1 MRLLKL
7 ILLTIYGQVKDIT
20 ITKNILNE
28 NSDILKD
35 FFKDIDKY
43 KIYSGEEQIQLAREA
58 KAGNNR
64 SREKLITSNLKFV
77 ITCAKKY
84 VGQGVPLI
92 DLINSGNYGLC
103 LAIDN
108 YDPDRG
114 YKFLSFAV
122 WYIRR
127 EILKEIYNTGRTIRY
142 PITYI
147 SKITKV
153 KKAYEDFLTKNQREP
168 TEEELINIANVTQ
181 KQYDSV
187 ILDKSYCQSFDTPI
201 TDDGKTTLGDTL
213 MENPVPLN
221 DSFTKETVIKALNC
235 LNERELKVITEFY
248 GLNGEYERPIKEIAK
263 EMGLGD
269 ERIRQIRKGAI
280 KKLEK
285 RCGKVLKTLL

>member
-1 MRLLKL
+1 MKE
-7 ILLTIYGQVKDIT
+7 IT

-28 NSDILKD
+28 KSDILKE

-43 KIYSGEEQIQLAREA
+43 PIYSGEEQIELARKA
-58 KAGNNR
+58 KAGDET
-64 SREKLITSNLKFV
+64 SKEKLITSNLKFV

-84 VGQGVPLI
+84 TGQGVPLI

-153 KKAYEDFLTKNQREP
+153 KKAYDKFVNEQQREP
-168 TEEELINIANVTQ
+168 TDEELIDIANVTQ

-187 ILDKSYCQSFDTPI
+187 VMDKSYCQSIDTPI
-201 TDDGKTTLGDTL
+201 TDDGKSTVEDTL
-213 MENPVPLN
+213 SEEI
-221 DSFTKETVIKALNC
+221 DEFTDTFTKEAINKALRI
-235 LNERELKVITEFY
+235 LNPREYKVITEYY
-248 GLNGEYERPIKEIAK
+248 GLNGIEDRPIKEIAK
-263 EMGLGD
+263 EMNLGD
-269 ERIRQIRKGAI
+269 ERVRQIRKGAI
-280 KKLEK
+280 KKLGQ
-285 RCGKVLKTLL
+285 RFGNVLKDLL

>member
-1 MRLLKL
+1 MKE
-7 ILLTIYGQVKDIT
+7 IT

-28 NSDILKD
+28 NSDILKK

-43 KIYSGEEQIQLAREA
+43 PIYSGEEQIELARQA
-58 KAGNNR
+58 KNGNDKAKD
-64 SREKLITSNLKFV
+64 KLITSNLRFV

-92 DLINSGNYGLC
+92 DLIEAGNYGLC

-108 YDPDRG
+108 YDPDKG

-127 EILKEIYNTGRTIRY
+127 ELLKEIYNTGRTIRY
-142 PITYI
+142 PITHI

-153 KKAYEDFLTKNQREP
+153 KKAYEHFVTKYQREP
-168 TEEELINIANVTQ
+168 TEEELIKIANVTQ

-187 ILDKSYCQSFDTPI
+187 IMNKSYCQSIDSLI
-201 TDDGKTTLGDTL
+201 SEDGTTTLGDTI
-213 MENPVPLN
+213 VAN
-221 DSFTKETVIKALNC
+221 DKPFSDVFVKDSIDRSLKC
-235 LNERELKVITEFY
+235 LNPREYKVITEFY
-248 GLNGEYERPIKEIAK
+248 GLNGVQERPIKDIAK
-263 EMGLGD
+263 ELNLGD

-280 KKLEK
+280 KKLDK
-285 RCGKVLKTLL
+285 KFGKTLKTLL

>member
-1 MRLLKL
+1 MKE
-7 ILLTIYGQVKDIT
+7 IT
-20 ITKNILNE
+20 VTKNILNE

-43 KIYSGEEQIQLAREA
+43 QIYSGEEQVKLAREA
-58 KAGNNR
+58 LAGNSR
-64 SREKLITSNLKFV
+64 SRDKLITSNLRFV

-84 VGQGVPLI
+84 TGQGVPLV
-92 DLINSGNYGLC
+92 DLINAGNYGLC

-153 KKAYEDFLTKNQREP
+153 KKAYEDFVTKYQKEP
-168 TEEELINIANVTQ
+168 TDEELIKLANITQ

-187 ILDKSYCQSFDTPI
+187 VMDKSYCMSIDTPI
-201 TDDGKTTLGDTL
+201 TEDGSTTIGDTL
-213 MENPVPLN
+213 TDTISPFS
-221 DSFTKETVIKALNC
+221 DTFTKDTISKALKC
-235 LNERELKVITEFY
+235 LNPREYKVVSEFY
-248 GLNGEYERPIKEIAK
+248 GLDGNYERPIKEIAK
-263 EMGLGD
+263 EMNLGD
-269 ERIRQIRKGAI
+269 ERVRQLRKSGI
-280 KKLEK
+280 NKLK
-285 RCGKVLKTLL
+285 SRYSKTLKTLL